1 MEAATHTCNHCGNQ
15 FTGNYCNVCGEKVYH
30 DHHKTIG
37 HLLEE
42 VIHFITHFDGAFFK
56 TIKSVFIH
64 PGLVSSEYVKGI
76 RKKYFKPVSLYL
88 LCVVVYLLFPFFK
101 GLNMEFYSYTNK
113 NSEYQRI
120 TMPAAKQKAINRN
133 LSFEVLAKKY
143 DEKSGK
149 VSKILLLLYLPLT
162 ALLLSGLYFKQRR
175 YFFDHFIL
183 SAELNSFLVAFG
195 FLILPFSLYLID
207 RLGHFIS
214 NNFHLSISNPTIELI
229 IESGFLLIIVSALKR
244 FYNQNWLWTVIKS
257 LLFLIIFLI
266 IIIPIYRIILFFT
279 TMLFI

>member
-1 MEAATHTCNHCGNQ
+1 MSEATICKNCGIA
-15 FTGNYCNVCGEKVYH
+15 FAGNYCSNCGEKNYQAH
-30 DHHKTIG
+30 DKSFHHIL
-37 HLLEE
+37 HEA
-42 VIHFITHFDGAFFK
+42 VHFITHFDGAFFK
-56 TIKSVFIH
+56 TIRLVFTR
-64 PGLVSSEYVKGI
+64 PGLVSSEYVAGI

-88 LCVVVYLLFPFFK
+88 LCVVVYLLFPFFR

-120 TMPAAKQKAINRN
+120 TMPVAKQKARNKN
-133 LSFEVLAKKY
+133 LSFEILAKKY
-143 DEKSGK
+143 DEKSAK

-162 ALLLSGLYFKQRR
+162 ALLLSLLYFKQRK

-195 FLILPFSLYLID
+195 FLILPLSLYLID

-214 NNFHLSISNPTIELI
+214 NDFHLPINNTTIEFI
-229 IESGFLLIIVSALKR
+229 IEGGFLLIIVFALKR
-244 FYNQNWLWTVIKS
+244 FYNQNWLWTIVKS

-266 IIIPIYRIILFFT
+266 VILPIYRIILFFT
-279 TMLFI
+279 TMIFI

>member
-1 MEAATHTCNHCGNQ
+1 MNEATICKNCGSS
-15 FTGNYCNVCGEKVYH
+15 FTGNYCSNCGEKIYH
-30 DHHKTIG
+30 AHDKSLHHIL
-37 HLLEE
+37 HEA
-42 VIHFITHFDGAFFK
+42 VHFITHFDGAFFK

-113 NSEYQRI
+113 NSQYQRI
-120 TMPAAKQKAINRN
+120 MMPVAKQKAINRD
-133 LSFEVLAKKY
+133 LSFELLAKKY
-143 DEKSGK
+143 NEKSAK

-162 ALLLSGLYFKQRR
+162 ALALSWLYFKQRR

-195 FLILPFSLYLID
+195 FLILPLSLYLID

-214 NNFHLSISNPTIELI
+214 NNFHLSISNPVIEFI
-229 IESGFLLIIVSALKR
+229 IGGGFLLIIVSALKR

-257 LLFLIIFLI
+257 LLFLFIFLI
-266 IIIPIYRIILFFT
+266 IITPVYRIILFFT
-279 TMLFI
+279 TMFFI